1 MEKIKKVVLREDLLA
16 ITGDFRKA
24 IILKQ
29 FIYWSE
35 RVSDADKFI
44 EKENE
49 IARKNGEEEKEL
61 FYGWIYK
68 TAEELS
74 NEIMLGLSVS
84 QVRRYINELVNMGF
98 ISKRNNPKYKWDR
111 TLQYRVSLVNIA
123 KALKEK
129 GYPLSDYKINLPD
142 DFSNAHECAMNEAPM
157 NDQCDSNRQAIPEI
171 TNRDYISDIND
182 KPDTTSSTEL
192 KEEEKNAYHSNE
204 WFNSQHI
211 KNMLTEE
218 SIQYTPIDRK
228 SFNWSAFK
236 NQVSVRIEELGY
248 TTSPYTTNRFLVVSK
263 YFFKRYEER
272 TRKPHIK
279 INQDALDNI
288 LDKFGFGPN
297 PDYFQNVEIETYM
310 KVIDEYF
317 GTSFSEYTDHHY
329 SHFMSGYIR
338 KNLLMKVEDRE
349 DTL

>member
-1 MEKIKKVVLREDLLA
+1 MNKEFNYPRDFKGVWIPKRVFLDERLNAIEKIILIEIDSLDAEDSEGCYASNEYLANFCKCSMTKVSTSISKLIKLGYLYVSKND
-16 ITGDFRKA
+16 GRKRY
-24 IILKQ
+24 LK
-29 FIYWSE
+29 S
-35 RVSDADKFI
+35 R
-44 EKENE
+44 
-49 IARKNGEEEKEL
+49 
-61 FYGWIYK
+61 
-68 TAEELS
+68 LS
-74 NEIMLGLSVS
+74 NSESQDFKKSEPDLPKMKESNNSEEYSRDEINS
-84 QVRRYINELVNMGF
+84 
-98 ISKRNNPKYKWDR
+98 
-111 TLQYRVSLVNIA
+111 NI
-123 KALKEK
+123 
-129 GYPLSDYKINLPD
+129 
-142 DFSNAHECAMNEAPM
+142 
-157 NDQCDSNRQAIPEI
+157 DSP
-171 TNRDYISDIND
+171 
-182 KPDTTSSTEL
+182 TEL
-192 KEEEKNAYHSNE
+192 KKEEKNAYHSNE

-218 SIQYTPIDRK
+218 NIQYTPIDRK

-236 NQVSVRIEELGY
+236 NQVSVRLEELGY

>member
-1 MEKIKKVVLREDLLA
+1 MNKEFNYPRDFKGVWIPKRVFLDERLNAIEKIILIEIDSLDAEDSEGCYASNEYLANFCKCSMTKVSTSISKLIKLGYLYVSKND
-16 ITGDFRKA
+16 GRKRY
-24 IILKQ
+24 LK
-29 FIYWSE
+29 S
-35 RVSDADKFI
+35 R
-44 EKENE
+44 
-49 IARKNGEEEKEL
+49 
-61 FYGWIYK
+61 
-68 TAEELS
+68 LS
-74 NEIMLGLSVS
+74 NSESQDFKKSESDLPEMKESNNSEEYSRDEINS
-84 QVRRYINELVNMGF
+84 
-98 ISKRNNPKYKWDR
+98 
-111 TLQYRVSLVNIA
+111 NI
-123 KALKEK
+123 
-129 GYPLSDYKINLPD
+129 
-142 DFSNAHECAMNEAPM
+142 
-157 NDQCDSNRQAIPEI
+157 DSP
-171 TNRDYISDIND
+171 
-182 KPDTTSSTEL
+182 TEL
-192 KEEEKNAYHSNE
+192 KEEKKNAYHSNE

-218 SIQYTPIDRK
+218 NIQYTPIDRK

-236 NQVSVRIEELGY
+236 NQVSVRLEELGY

-317 GTSFSEYTDHHY
+317 GISFSEYTDHHY

-349 DTL
+349 GTL

>member
-1 MEKIKKVVLREDLLA
+1 MNKEFNYPREFKGVWIPKRVFLDERLNAIEKIILIEIDSLDAEDSEGCYASNEYLANFCKCSMTKVSTSISKLINLGYLYVSKND
-16 ITGDFRKA
+16 GRKRY
-24 IILKQ
+24 LK
-29 FIYWSE
+29 S
-35 RVSDADKFI
+35 R
-44 EKENE
+44 
-49 IARKNGEEEKEL
+49 
-61 FYGWIYK
+61 
-68 TAEELS
+68 LS
-74 NEIMLGLSVS
+74 NSESQDFKKSEPDLPKMKESNNSEEYSRDEINS
-84 QVRRYINELVNMGF
+84 
-98 ISKRNNPKYKWDR
+98 
-111 TLQYRVSLVNIA
+111 NI
-123 KALKEK
+123 
-129 GYPLSDYKINLPD
+129 
-142 DFSNAHECAMNEAPM
+142 
-157 NDQCDSNRQAIPEI
+157 DSP
-171 TNRDYISDIND
+171 
-182 KPDTTSSTEL
+182 TEL

-218 SIQYTPIDRK
+218 NIQYTPIDRK

-263 YFFKRYEER
+263 YFFKMYEER

-349 DTL
+349 GNAEIWT

>member
-1 MEKIKKVVLREDLLA
+1 MNKEFNYPRDFKGVWIPKRVFLDERLNAIEKIILIEIDSLDAEDSEGCYASNEYLANFCKCSMTKVSTSISKLIKLGYLYVSKND
-16 ITGDFRKA
+16 GRKRY
-24 IILKQ
+24 LK
-29 FIYWSE
+29 S
-35 RVSDADKFI
+35 R
-44 EKENE
+44 
-49 IARKNGEEEKEL
+49 
-61 FYGWIYK
+61 
-68 TAEELS
+68 LS
-74 NEIMLGLSVS
+74 NSESQDFKKSEPDLPEMKESNNSEEYSRDEINS
-84 QVRRYINELVNMGF
+84 
-98 ISKRNNPKYKWDR
+98 
-111 TLQYRVSLVNIA
+111 NI
-123 KALKEK
+123 
-129 GYPLSDYKINLPD
+129 
-142 DFSNAHECAMNEAPM
+142 
-157 NDQCDSNRQAIPEI
+157 DSP
-171 TNRDYISDIND
+171 
-182 KPDTTSSTEL
+182 TEL

-218 SIQYTPIDRK
+218 NIQYTPIDRK

-263 YFFKRYEER
+263 YFFKMYEKR

>member
-1 MEKIKKVVLREDLLA
+1 MNKEFNYPRDFKGVWIPKRVFLDERLNAIEKIILIEIDSLDAEDSEGCYASNEYLANFCKCSMTKVSTSISKLIKLGYLYVSKND
-16 ITGDFRKA
+16 GRKRY
-24 IILKQ
+24 LK
-29 FIYWSE
+29 S
-35 RVSDADKFI
+35 R
-44 EKENE
+44 
-49 IARKNGEEEKEL
+49 
-61 FYGWIYK
+61 
-68 TAEELS
+68 LS
-74 NEIMLGLSVS
+74 NSES
-84 QVRRYINELVNMGF
+84 QDFKKSETDLPEMKE
-98 ISKRNNPKYKWDR
+98 SNNSEEYSRD
-111 TLQYRVSLVNIA
+111 
-123 KALKEK
+123 
-129 GYPLSDYKINLPD
+129 KIN
-142 DFSNAHECAMNEAPM
+142 SNI
-157 NDQCDSNRQAIPEI
+157 DSP
-171 TNRDYISDIND
+171 
-182 KPDTTSSTEL
+182 TEL
-192 KEEEKNAYHSNE
+192 KEKEKNAYHSNE

-218 SIQYTPIDRK
+218 GIQYTPIDRK

-236 NQVSVRIEELGY
+236 NQVSVRLEELGY

>member
-1 MEKIKKVVLREDLLA
+1 MNKEFNYPRDFKGVWIPKRVFLDERLNAIEKIILIEIDSLDAEDSEGCYASNEYLANFCKCSMTKVSTSISKLIKLGYLYVSKND
-16 ITGDFRKA
+16 GRKRY
-24 IILKQ
+24 LK
-29 FIYWSE
+29 S
-35 RVSDADKFI
+35 R
-44 EKENE
+44 
-49 IARKNGEEEKEL
+49 
-61 FYGWIYK
+61 
-68 TAEELS
+68 LS
-74 NEIMLGLSVS
+74 NSESQDFKKSEPDLPEMKESNNSEEYSRDEINS
-84 QVRRYINELVNMGF
+84 
-98 ISKRNNPKYKWDR
+98 
-111 TLQYRVSLVNIA
+111 NI
-123 KALKEK
+123 
-129 GYPLSDYKINLPD
+129 
-142 DFSNAHECAMNEAPM
+142 
-157 NDQCDSNRQAIPEI
+157 DSP
-171 TNRDYISDIND
+171 
-182 KPDTTSSTEL
+182 TEL
-192 KEEEKNAYHSNE
+192 KEEKKNAYHSNE

-218 SIQYTPIDRK
+218 NIQYTPIDRK

-236 NQVSVRIEELGY
+236 NQVSVRLEELGY

-263 YFFKRYEER
+263 YFFKMYEKR

-317 GTSFSEYTDHHY
+317 GTSFSECTDHHY

>member
-1 MEKIKKVVLREDLLA
+1 MNKEFNYPRDFKGVWIPKRVFLDERLNAIEKIILIEIDSLDAEDSEGCYASNEYLANFCKCSMTKVSTSISKLIKLGYLYVSKND
-16 ITGDFRKA
+16 GRKRY
-24 IILKQ
+24 LK
-29 FIYWSE
+29 S
-35 RVSDADKFI
+35 R
-44 EKENE
+44 
-49 IARKNGEEEKEL
+49 
-61 FYGWIYK
+61 
-68 TAEELS
+68 LS
-74 NEIMLGLSVS
+74 NSESQDFKKSEPDLPEMKESNNSEEYSRDEINS
-84 QVRRYINELVNMGF
+84 
-98 ISKRNNPKYKWDR
+98 
-111 TLQYRVSLVNIA
+111 NI
-123 KALKEK
+123 
-129 GYPLSDYKINLPD
+129 
-142 DFSNAHECAMNEAPM
+142 
-157 NDQCDSNRQAIPEI
+157 DSP
-171 TNRDYISDIND
+171 
-182 KPDTTSSTEL
+182 TEL
-192 KEEEKNAYHSNE
+192 KEEKKNAYHSNE

-218 SIQYTPIDRK
+218 NIQYTPIDRK

-263 YFFKRYEER
+263 YFFKMYEKR

>member
-1 MEKIKKVVLREDLLA
+1 MNKEFNYPRDFKGVWIPKRVFLDERLNAIEKIILIEIDSLDAEDSEGCYASNEYLANFCKCSMTKVSTSISKLIKLGYLYVSKND
-16 ITGDFRKA
+16 GRKRY
-24 IILKQ
+24 LK
-29 FIYWSE
+29 S
-35 RVSDADKFI
+35 R
-44 EKENE
+44 
-49 IARKNGEEEKEL
+49 
-61 FYGWIYK
+61 
-68 TAEELS
+68 LS
-74 NEIMLGLSVS
+74 NSESQDFKKSEPDLPEMKESNNSEEYSRDEI
-84 QVRRYINELVNMGF
+84 
-98 ISKRNNPKYKWDR
+98 NN
-111 TLQYRVSLVNIA
+111 NI
-123 KALKEK
+123 
-129 GYPLSDYKINLPD
+129 
-142 DFSNAHECAMNEAPM
+142 
-157 NDQCDSNRQAIPEI
+157 DSP
-171 TNRDYISDIND
+171 
-182 KPDTTSSTEL
+182 TEL
-192 KEEEKNAYHSNE
+192 KEEKKNAYHSNE

-218 SIQYTPIDRK
+218 NIQYTPIDRK

-236 NQVSVRIEELGY
+236 NQVSVRLEELGY

-272 TRKPHIK
+272 TRKPHTK

-338 KNLLMKVEDRE
+338 KNLLMKIEDRE

>member
-1 MEKIKKVVLREDLLA
+1 MNKEFNYPRDFKGVWIPKRVFLDERLNAIEKIILIEIDSLDAEDSEGCYASNEYLANFCKCSMTKVSTSISKLIKLGYLYVSKND
-16 ITGDFRKA
+16 GRKRY
-24 IILKQ
+24 LK
-29 FIYWSE
+29 S
-35 RVSDADKFI
+35 R
-44 EKENE
+44 
-49 IARKNGEEEKEL
+49 
-61 FYGWIYK
+61 
-68 TAEELS
+68 LS
-74 NEIMLGLSVS
+74 NSESQDFKKSEPDLPEMKESNNSEEYSRDEINS
-84 QVRRYINELVNMGF
+84 
-98 ISKRNNPKYKWDR
+98 
-111 TLQYRVSLVNIA
+111 NI
-123 KALKEK
+123 
-129 GYPLSDYKINLPD
+129 
-142 DFSNAHECAMNEAPM
+142 
-157 NDQCDSNRQAIPEI
+157 DSP
-171 TNRDYISDIND
+171 
-182 KPDTTSSTEL
+182 TEL
-192 KEEEKNAYHSNE
+192 KEEKKNAYHSNE

-218 SIQYTPIDRK
+218 NIQYTPIDRK

-263 YFFKRYEER
+263 YFFKMYEKR

-349 DTL
+349 GTL

>member
-1 MEKIKKVVLREDLLA
+1 MNKEFNYPRDFKGVWIPKRVFLDERLNAIEKIILIEIDSLDAEDSEGCYASNEYLANFCKCSMTKVSTSISKLIKLGYLYVSKND
-16 ITGDFRKA
+16 GRKRY
-24 IILKQ
+24 LK
-29 FIYWSE
+29 S
-35 RVSDADKFI
+35 R
-44 EKENE
+44 
-49 IARKNGEEEKEL
+49 
-61 FYGWIYK
+61 
-68 TAEELS
+68 LS
-74 NEIMLGLSVS
+74 NSESQYFKKSEPDLPEMKESNNSEEYSRDEINS
-84 QVRRYINELVNMGF
+84 
-98 ISKRNNPKYKWDR
+98 
-111 TLQYRVSLVNIA
+111 NI
-123 KALKEK
+123 
-129 GYPLSDYKINLPD
+129 
-142 DFSNAHECAMNEAPM
+142 
-157 NDQCDSNRQAIPEI
+157 DSP
-171 TNRDYISDIND
+171 
-182 KPDTTSSTEL
+182 TEL
-192 KEEEKNAYHSNE
+192 KKEEKNAYHSNE

-218 SIQYTPIDRK
+218 NIQYTPIDRK

-272 TRKPHIK
+272 IRKPHTK

-329 SHFMSGYIR
+329 SHFMSGYVR
-338 KNLLMKVEDRE
+338 KILLMKIENRE
-349 DTL
+349 DML

>member
-1 MEKIKKVVLREDLLA
+1 MNKEFNYPREFKGVWIPKRVFLDERLNAIEKIILIEIDSLDAEDSEGCYASNEYLANFCKCSMTKVSTSISKLINLGYLYVSKND
-16 ITGDFRKA
+16 GRKRY
-24 IILKQ
+24 LK
-29 FIYWSE
+29 S
-35 RVSDADKFI
+35 R
-44 EKENE
+44 
-49 IARKNGEEEKEL
+49 
-61 FYGWIYK
+61 
-68 TAEELS
+68 LS
-74 NEIMLGLSVS
+74 NSESQDFKKSEPDLPKMKESNNSEEYSRDEINS
-84 QVRRYINELVNMGF
+84 
-98 ISKRNNPKYKWDR
+98 
-111 TLQYRVSLVNIA
+111 NI
-123 KALKEK
+123 
-129 GYPLSDYKINLPD
+129 
-142 DFSNAHECAMNEAPM
+142 
-157 NDQCDSNRQAIPEI
+157 DSP
-171 TNRDYISDIND
+171 
-182 KPDTTSSTEL
+182 TEL
-192 KEEEKNAYHSNE
+192 KKEEKNAYHSNE

-218 SIQYTPIDRK
+218 NIQYTPIDRK

-236 NQVSVRIEELGY
+236 NQVTIRLEELGY

>member
-1 MEKIKKVVLREDLLA
+1 MNKEFNYPRDFKGVWIPKQVFLDERLNAIEKIILIEIDSLDAEDSEGCYASNEYLANFCKCSTTKVSTSISKLIKLGYLYVSKND
-16 ITGDFRKA
+16 GRKRY
-24 IILKQ
+24 LK
-29 FIYWSE
+29 S
-35 RVSDADKFI
+35 R
-44 EKENE
+44 
-49 IARKNGEEEKEL
+49 
-61 FYGWIYK
+61 
-68 TAEELS
+68 LS
-74 NEIMLGLSVS
+74 NSES
-84 QVRRYINELVNMGF
+84 QNLKKSEPALPEMKE
-98 ISKRNNPKYKWDR
+98 SNNSEEYNRD
-111 TLQYRVSLVNIA
+111 
-123 KALKEK
+123 
-129 GYPLSDYKINLPD
+129 KIN
-142 DFSNAHECAMNEAPM
+142 SNI
-157 NDQCDSNRQAIPEI
+157 DSP
-171 TNRDYISDIND
+171 
-182 KPDTTSSTEL
+182 TEL
-192 KEEEKNAYHSNE
+192 KEKEKNTFHSNE

-218 SIQYTPIDRK
+218 SIQYTPIDSK

-272 TRKPHIK
+272 TRKPHTK

>member
-1 MEKIKKVVLREDLLA
+1 MNKEFNYPRDFKGVWIPKRVFLDERLNAIEKIILIEIDSLDAEDSEGCYASNEYLANFCKCSMTKVSTSISKLIKLGYLYVSKND
-16 ITGDFRKA
+16 GRKRY
-24 IILKQ
+24 LK
-29 FIYWSE
+29 S
-35 RVSDADKFI
+35 R
-44 EKENE
+44 
-49 IARKNGEEEKEL
+49 
-61 FYGWIYK
+61 
-68 TAEELS
+68 LS
-74 NEIMLGLSVS
+74 NSENQDFKKSEPDLPKMKESNNSEEYSRDEINS
-84 QVRRYINELVNMGF
+84 
-98 ISKRNNPKYKWDR
+98 
-111 TLQYRVSLVNIA
+111 NI
-123 KALKEK
+123 
-129 GYPLSDYKINLPD
+129 
-142 DFSNAHECAMNEAPM
+142 
-157 NDQCDSNRQAIPEI
+157 DSH
-171 TNRDYISDIND
+171 
-182 KPDTTSSTEL
+182 TEL
-192 KEEEKNAYHSNE
+192 KKEEKNAYHSNE

-236 NQVSVRIEELGY
+236 NQVAVRIEELGY

-272 TRKPHIK
+272 TGKPHTK

>member
-1 MEKIKKVVLREDLLA
+1 MNKEFNYPRDFKGVWIPKQVFLDERLNAIEKIILIEIDSLDAEDSEGCYASNEYLANFCKCSMTKVSTSISKLIKLGYLYVSKND
-16 ITGDFRKA
+16 GRKRY
-24 IILKQ
+24 LK
-29 FIYWSE
+29 S
-35 RVSDADKFI
+35 R
-44 EKENE
+44 
-49 IARKNGEEEKEL
+49 
-61 FYGWIYK
+61 
-68 TAEELS
+68 LS
-74 NEIMLGLSVS
+74 NSESQDFKKSEPDLPEMKESNNSEEYSRDEINS
-84 QVRRYINELVNMGF
+84 
-98 ISKRNNPKYKWDR
+98 
-111 TLQYRVSLVNIA
+111 NI
-123 KALKEK
+123 
-129 GYPLSDYKINLPD
+129 
-142 DFSNAHECAMNEAPM
+142 
-157 NDQCDSNRQAIPEI
+157 DSP
-171 TNRDYISDIND
+171 
-182 KPDTTSSTEL
+182 TEL
-192 KEEEKNAYHSNE
+192 KEEKKNAYHSNE

-218 SIQYTPIDRK
+218 NIQYTPIDRK

-236 NQVSVRIEELGY
+236 NQVSVRLEELGY

>member
-1 MEKIKKVVLREDLLA
+1 MNKEFNYPRDFKGVWIPKRVFLDERLNAIEKIILIEIDSLDAEDSEGCYASNEYLANFCKCSMTKVSTSISKLIKLGYLYVSKND
-16 ITGDFRKA
+16 GRKRY
-24 IILKQ
+24 LK
-29 FIYWSE
+29 S
-35 RVSDADKFI
+35 R
-44 EKENE
+44 
-49 IARKNGEEEKEL
+49 
-61 FYGWIYK
+61 
-68 TAEELS
+68 LS
-74 NEIMLGLSVS
+74 NSESQDFKKSEPDLPKMKESNNSEEYSRDEINS
-84 QVRRYINELVNMGF
+84 
-98 ISKRNNPKYKWDR
+98 
-111 TLQYRVSLVNIA
+111 NI
-123 KALKEK
+123 
-129 GYPLSDYKINLPD
+129 
-142 DFSNAHECAMNEAPM
+142 
-157 NDQCDSNRQAIPEI
+157 DSP
-171 TNRDYISDIND
+171 
-182 KPDTTSSTEL
+182 TEL

-218 SIQYTPIDRK
+218 NIKYTPIDRK

-263 YFFKRYEER
+263 YFFKMYEKR

-338 KNLLMKVEDRE
+338 KNLLMKVEGRE
-349 DTL
+349 DINS

>member
-1 MEKIKKVVLREDLLA
+1 MNKEFNYPRDFKGVWIPKRVFLDERLNAIEKIILIEIDSLDAEDSEGCYASNEYLANFCKCSMTKVSTSISKLIKLGYLYVSKND
-16 ITGDFRKA
+16 GRKRY
-24 IILKQ
+24 LK
-29 FIYWSE
+29 S
-35 RVSDADKFI
+35 R
-44 EKENE
+44 
-49 IARKNGEEEKEL
+49 
-61 FYGWIYK
+61 
-68 TAEELS
+68 LS
-74 NEIMLGLSVS
+74 NSESQDFKKSEPDLPEMKESNNSEEYSRDEINS
-84 QVRRYINELVNMGF
+84 
-98 ISKRNNPKYKWDR
+98 
-111 TLQYRVSLVNIA
+111 NI
-123 KALKEK
+123 
-129 GYPLSDYKINLPD
+129 
-142 DFSNAHECAMNEAPM
+142 
-157 NDQCDSNRQAIPEI
+157 DSP
-171 TNRDYISDIND
+171 
-182 KPDTTSSTEL
+182 TEL
-192 KEEEKNAYHSNE
+192 KEEKKNAYHSNE

-218 SIQYTPIDRK
+218 NIQYTPIDRK

-236 NQVSVRIEELGY
+236 NQVSVRLEELGY

-272 TRKPHIK
+272 TGKPHIK

-338 KNLLMKVEDRE
+338 KNLLMKVEDKE

>member
-1 MEKIKKVVLREDLLA
+1 MNKEFNYPRDFKGVWIPKRVFLDERLNAIEKIILIEIDSLDAEDSEGCYASNEYLANFCKCSMTKVSTSISKLIKLGYLYVSKND
-16 ITGDFRKA
+16 GRKRY
-24 IILKQ
+24 LK
-29 FIYWSE
+29 S
-35 RVSDADKFI
+35 R
-44 EKENE
+44 
-49 IARKNGEEEKEL
+49 
-61 FYGWIYK
+61 
-68 TAEELS
+68 LS
-74 NEIMLGLSVS
+74 NSESQDFKKSEPDLPEMKESNNSEEYSRDEINS
-84 QVRRYINELVNMGF
+84 
-98 ISKRNNPKYKWDR
+98 
-111 TLQYRVSLVNIA
+111 NI
-123 KALKEK
+123 
-129 GYPLSDYKINLPD
+129 
-142 DFSNAHECAMNEAPM
+142 
-157 NDQCDSNRQAIPEI
+157 DSP
-171 TNRDYISDIND
+171 
-182 KPDTTSSTEL
+182 TEL
-192 KEEEKNAYHSNE
+192 KEEKKNAYHSNE

-236 NQVSVRIEELGY
+236 NQVSVRLEELGY

-338 KNLLMKVEDRE
+338 KNLLMKIEDRE
-349 DTL
+349 DINS

>member
-1 MEKIKKVVLREDLLA
+1 MNKEFNYPRDFKGVWIPKRVFLDERLNAIEKIILIEIDSLDAEDSEGCYASNEYLANFCKCSMTKVSTSISKLIKLGYLYVSKND
-16 ITGDFRKA
+16 GRKRY
-24 IILKQ
+24 LK
-29 FIYWSE
+29 S
-35 RVSDADKFI
+35 R
-44 EKENE
+44 
-49 IARKNGEEEKEL
+49 
-61 FYGWIYK
+61 
-68 TAEELS
+68 LS
-74 NEIMLGLSVS
+74 NSESQDFKKSEPDLPEMKESNNSEEYSRDEINS
-84 QVRRYINELVNMGF
+84 
-98 ISKRNNPKYKWDR
+98 
-111 TLQYRVSLVNIA
+111 NI
-123 KALKEK
+123 
-129 GYPLSDYKINLPD
+129 
-142 DFSNAHECAMNEAPM
+142 
-157 NDQCDSNRQAIPEI
+157 DSP
-171 TNRDYISDIND
+171 
-182 KPDTTSSTEL
+182 TEL
-192 KEEEKNAYHSNE
+192 KEEKKNAYHSNE

-218 SIQYTPIDRK
+218 SIHYTPIDRK

-236 NQVSVRIEELGY
+236 NQVTIRLEELGY

-329 SHFMSGYIR
+329 SHFMSGYVR
-338 KNLLMKVEDRE
+338 KILLMKIENRE

>member
-1 MEKIKKVVLREDLLA
+1 MNKEFNYPRDFKGVWIPKRVFLDERLNAIEKIILIEIDSLDAEDSEGCYASNEYLANFCKCSMTKVSTSISKLIKLGYLYVSKND
-16 ITGDFRKA
+16 GRKRY
-24 IILKQ
+24 LK
-29 FIYWSE
+29 S
-35 RVSDADKFI
+35 R
-44 EKENE
+44 
-49 IARKNGEEEKEL
+49 
-61 FYGWIYK
+61 
-68 TAEELS
+68 LS
-74 NEIMLGLSVS
+74 NSESQDFKKSDPDLPEMKESNNSEEYSRDEINS
-84 QVRRYINELVNMGF
+84 
-98 ISKRNNPKYKWDR
+98 
-111 TLQYRVSLVNIA
+111 NI
-123 KALKEK
+123 
-129 GYPLSDYKINLPD
+129 
-142 DFSNAHECAMNEAPM
+142 
-157 NDQCDSNRQAIPEI
+157 DSP
-171 TNRDYISDIND
+171 
-182 KPDTTSSTEL
+182 TEL
-192 KEEEKNAYHSNE
+192 KEEKKNAYHSNE

-218 SIQYTPIDRK
+218 NIQYTPIDRK

-236 NQVSVRIEELGY
+236 NQVTVRLEELGY

-272 TRKPHIK
+272 TRKPHTK

>member
-1 MEKIKKVVLREDLLA
+1 MNKEFNYPRDFKGVWIPKRVFLDERLNAIEKIILIEIDSLDAEDSEGCYASNEYLANFCKCSMTKVSTSISKLIKLGYLYVSKND
-16 ITGDFRKA
+16 GRKRY
-24 IILKQ
+24 LK
-29 FIYWSE
+29 S
-35 RVSDADKFI
+35 R
-44 EKENE
+44 
-49 IARKNGEEEKEL
+49 
-61 FYGWIYK
+61 
-68 TAEELS
+68 LS
-74 NEIMLGLSVS
+74 NSESQDFKKSEPDLPEMKESNNSEEYSRDEINS
-84 QVRRYINELVNMGF
+84 
-98 ISKRNNPKYKWDR
+98 
-111 TLQYRVSLVNIA
+111 NI
-123 KALKEK
+123 
-129 GYPLSDYKINLPD
+129 
-142 DFSNAHECAMNEAPM
+142 
-157 NDQCDSNRQAIPEI
+157 DSP
-171 TNRDYISDIND
+171 
-182 KPDTTSSTEL
+182 TEL
-192 KEEEKNAYHSNE
+192 KEEKKNSYHSNE

-236 NQVSVRIEELGY
+236 NQVAVRLEELGY

-272 TRKPHIK
+272 IRKPHIK

>member
-1 MEKIKKVVLREDLLA
+1 MNKEFNYPRDFKGVWIPKRVFLDERLNAIEKIILIEIDSLDAEDSEGCYASNEYLANFCKCSMTKVSTSISKLIKLGYLYVSKND
-16 ITGDFRKA
+16 GRKRY
-24 IILKQ
+24 LK
-29 FIYWSE
+29 S
-35 RVSDADKFI
+35 R
-44 EKENE
+44 
-49 IARKNGEEEKEL
+49 
-61 FYGWIYK
+61 
-68 TAEELS
+68 LS
-74 NEIMLGLSVS
+74 NSESQDFKKSEPDLPEMKESNNSEEYSRDEINS
-84 QVRRYINELVNMGF
+84 
-98 ISKRNNPKYKWDR
+98 
-111 TLQYRVSLVNIA
+111 NI
-123 KALKEK
+123 
-129 GYPLSDYKINLPD
+129 
-142 DFSNAHECAMNEAPM
+142 
-157 NDQCDSNRQAIPEI
+157 DSP
-171 TNRDYISDIND
+171 
-182 KPDTTSSTEL
+182 TEL
-192 KEEEKNAYHSNE
+192 KEEKKNAYHSNE

-218 SIQYTPIDRK
+218 NIQYTPIDRK

-263 YFFKRYEER
+263 YFFKMYEER

-349 DTL
+349 GNAEIWT

>member
-1 MEKIKKVVLREDLLA
+1 MNKEFNYPRDFKGVWIPKRVFLDERLNAIEKIILIEIDSLDAEDSEGCYASNEYLANFCKCSMTKVSTSISKLIKLGYLYVSKND
-16 ITGDFRKA
+16 GRKRY
-24 IILKQ
+24 LK
-29 FIYWSE
+29 S
-35 RVSDADKFI
+35 R
-44 EKENE
+44 
-49 IARKNGEEEKEL
+49 
-61 FYGWIYK
+61 
-68 TAEELS
+68 LS
-74 NEIMLGLSVS
+74 NSESQDFKKSESDLPEMKESNNSEEYSRDEINS
-84 QVRRYINELVNMGF
+84 
-98 ISKRNNPKYKWDR
+98 
-111 TLQYRVSLVNIA
+111 NI
-123 KALKEK
+123 
-129 GYPLSDYKINLPD
+129 
-142 DFSNAHECAMNEAPM
+142 
-157 NDQCDSNRQAIPEI
+157 DSP
-171 TNRDYISDIND
+171 
-182 KPDTTSSTEL
+182 TEL
-192 KEEEKNAYHSNE
+192 KEEKKNAYHSNE

-218 SIQYTPIDRK
+218 NIQYTPIDRK

-236 NQVSVRIEELGY
+236 NQVAVRLEELGY

-272 TRKPHIK
+272 TRKPHTK

-338 KNLLMKVEDRE
+338 KNLLMKIEDRE

>member
-1 MEKIKKVVLREDLLA
+1 MNKEFNYPREFKGVWIPKRVFLDERLNAIEKIILIEIDSLDAEDSEGCYASNEYLANFCKCSMTKVSTSISKLIKLGYLYVSKND
-16 ITGDFRKA
+16 GRKRY
-24 IILKQ
+24 LK
-29 FIYWSE
+29 S
-35 RVSDADKFI
+35 R
-44 EKENE
+44 
-49 IARKNGEEEKEL
+49 
-61 FYGWIYK
+61 
-68 TAEELS
+68 LS
-74 NEIMLGLSVS
+74 NSESQDFKKSEPDLPEMKESNNSEKYSRDEINS
-84 QVRRYINELVNMGF
+84 
-98 ISKRNNPKYKWDR
+98 
-111 TLQYRVSLVNIA
+111 NIDSPTEF
-123 KALKEK
+123 KE
-129 GYPLSDYKINLPD
+129 
-142 DFSNAHECAMNEAPM
+142 
-157 NDQCDSNRQAIPEI
+157 
-171 TNRDYISDIND
+171 
-182 KPDTTSSTEL
+182 
-192 KEEEKNAYHSNE
+192 EEEKNAYHSNE

-218 SIQYTPIDRK
+218 NIQYTPIDRK

-236 NQVSVRIEELGY
+236 NQVSVRLEELGY

-272 TRKPHIK
+272 IRKPHIK

-297 PDYFQNVEIETYM
+297 PDYFQNVEIESYM

-349 DTL
+349 DINS

>member
-1 MEKIKKVVLREDLLA
+1 MNKEFNYPRDFKGVWIPKRVFLDERLNAIEKIILIEIDSLDAEDSEGCYASNEYLANFCKCSMTKVSTSISKLIKLGYLYVSKND
-16 ITGDFRKA
+16 GRKRY
-24 IILKQ
+24 LK
-29 FIYWSE
+29 S
-35 RVSDADKFI
+35 R
-44 EKENE
+44 
-49 IARKNGEEEKEL
+49 
-61 FYGWIYK
+61 
-68 TAEELS
+68 LS
-74 NEIMLGLSVS
+74 NSESQDFKKSESDLPEMKESNNSEEYSRDEINS
-84 QVRRYINELVNMGF
+84 
-98 ISKRNNPKYKWDR
+98 
-111 TLQYRVSLVNIA
+111 NI
-123 KALKEK
+123 
-129 GYPLSDYKINLPD
+129 
-142 DFSNAHECAMNEAPM
+142 
-157 NDQCDSNRQAIPEI
+157 DSP
-171 TNRDYISDIND
+171 
-182 KPDTTSSTEL
+182 TEL
-192 KEEEKNAYHSNE
+192 KKEKKNAYHSNE

-218 SIQYTPIDRK
+218 SIQYTPIDHK

-272 TRKPHIK
+272 IRKPHTK

>member
-1 MEKIKKVVLREDLLA
+1 VPTTNKEVIIMNKEFNYPRDFKGVWIPKRVFLDERLNAIEKIILIEIDSLDAEDSEGCYASNEYLANFCKCSMTKVSTSISKLIKLGYLYVSKND
-16 ITGDFRKA
+16 GRKRY
-24 IILKQ
+24 LK
-29 FIYWSE
+29 S
-35 RVSDADKFI
+35 R
-44 EKENE
+44 
-49 IARKNGEEEKEL
+49 
-61 FYGWIYK
+61 
-68 TAEELS
+68 LS
-74 NEIMLGLSVS
+74 NSESQDFKKSEPDLPEMKESNNSEEYSRDEINS
-84 QVRRYINELVNMGF
+84 
-98 ISKRNNPKYKWDR
+98 
-111 TLQYRVSLVNIA
+111 NI
-123 KALKEK
+123 
-129 GYPLSDYKINLPD
+129 
-142 DFSNAHECAMNEAPM
+142 
-157 NDQCDSNRQAIPEI
+157 DSP
-171 TNRDYISDIND
+171 
-182 KPDTTSSTEL
+182 TEL
-192 KEEEKNAYHSNE
+192 KEEKKNAYHSNE

-218 SIQYTPIDRK
+218 NIQYTPIDRK

-236 NQVSVRIEELGY
+236 NQVSVRLEELGY

-338 KNLLMKVEDRE
+338 KNLLMKVEDKE

>member
-1 MEKIKKVVLREDLLA
+1 MNKEFNYPRDFKGVWIPKQVFLDERLNAIEKIILIEIDSLDAEDSEGCYASNEYLANFCKCSMTKVSTSISKLIKLGYLYVSKND
-16 ITGDFRKA
+16 GRKRY
-24 IILKQ
+24 LK
-29 FIYWSE
+29 S
-35 RVSDADKFI
+35 R
-44 EKENE
+44 
-49 IARKNGEEEKEL
+49 
-61 FYGWIYK
+61 
-68 TAEELS
+68 LS
-74 NEIMLGLSVS
+74 NSESQNFKKSEPALPEMKESNNSEEYSKDEINS
-84 QVRRYINELVNMGF
+84 
-98 ISKRNNPKYKWDR
+98 
-111 TLQYRVSLVNIA
+111 NI
-123 KALKEK
+123 
-129 GYPLSDYKINLPD
+129 
-142 DFSNAHECAMNEAPM
+142 
-157 NDQCDSNRQAIPEI
+157 DSP
-171 TNRDYISDIND
+171 
-182 KPDTTSSTEL
+182 TEL
-192 KEEEKNAYHSNE
+192 KEEEKNTYHSNE

-218 SIQYTPIDRK
+218 NIQYTPIDRK

-236 NQVSVRIEELGY
+236 NQVSIRIEELGY

-272 TRKPHIK
+272 TRKPHTK

-338 KNLLMKVEDRE
+338 KILLIKVEGRE
-349 DTL
+349 ENAEIWT

>member
-1 MEKIKKVVLREDLLA
+1 MNKEFNYPRDFKGVWIPKRVFLDERLNAIEKIILIEIDSLDAEDSEGCYASNEYLANFCKCSMTKVSTSISKLIKLGYLYVSKND
-16 ITGDFRKA
+16 GRKRY
-24 IILKQ
+24 LK
-29 FIYWSE
+29 S
-35 RVSDADKFI
+35 R
-44 EKENE
+44 
-49 IARKNGEEEKEL
+49 
-61 FYGWIYK
+61 
-68 TAEELS
+68 LS
-74 NEIMLGLSVS
+74 NSESQDFKKSEPDLPEMKESNNSEEYSRDEINS
-84 QVRRYINELVNMGF
+84 
-98 ISKRNNPKYKWDR
+98 
-111 TLQYRVSLVNIA
+111 NI
-123 KALKEK
+123 
-129 GYPLSDYKINLPD
+129 
-142 DFSNAHECAMNEAPM
+142 
-157 NDQCDSNRQAIPEI
+157 DSP
-171 TNRDYISDIND
+171 
-182 KPDTTSSTEL
+182 TEL
-192 KEEEKNAYHSNE
+192 KKEEKNTYHSNE

-218 SIQYTPIDRK
+218 NIQYTPIDRK

-279 INQDALDNI
+279 INQDALDNV

-338 KNLLMKVEDRE
+338 KNLLMKVEDKE
-349 DTL
+349 DAL

>member
-1 MEKIKKVVLREDLLA
+1 MNKEFNYPRDFKGVWIPKRVFLDERLNAIEKIILIEIDSLDAEDSEGCYASNEYLANFCKCSMTKVSTSISKLIKLGYLYVSKND
-16 ITGDFRKA
+16 GRKRY
-24 IILKQ
+24 LK
-29 FIYWSE
+29 S
-35 RVSDADKFI
+35 R
-44 EKENE
+44 
-49 IARKNGEEEKEL
+49 
-61 FYGWIYK
+61 
-68 TAEELS
+68 LS
-74 NEIMLGLSVS
+74 NSESQDFKKSEPDLPEMKESNNSEEYSRDEINS
-84 QVRRYINELVNMGF
+84 
-98 ISKRNNPKYKWDR
+98 
-111 TLQYRVSLVNIA
+111 NI
-123 KALKEK
+123 
-129 GYPLSDYKINLPD
+129 
-142 DFSNAHECAMNEAPM
+142 
-157 NDQCDSNRQAIPEI
+157 DSP
-171 TNRDYISDIND
+171 
-182 KPDTTSSTEL
+182 TEL
-192 KEEEKNAYHSNE
+192 KEEKKNAYHSNE

-218 SIQYTPIDRK
+218 NIQYTPIDRK

-236 NQVSVRIEELGY
+236 NQVSVRLEELGY

-329 SHFMSGYIR
+329 SHFMSGYVR
-338 KNLLMKVEDRE
+338 KILLMKIENRE

>member
-1 MEKIKKVVLREDLLA
+1 MNKEFNYPRDFKGVWIPKRVFLDERLNAIEKIILIEIDSLDAEDSEGCYASNEYLANFCKCSMTKVSTSISKLIKLGYLYVSKND
-16 ITGDFRKA
+16 GRKRY
-24 IILKQ
+24 LK
-29 FIYWSE
+29 S
-35 RVSDADKFI
+35 R
-44 EKENE
+44 
-49 IARKNGEEEKEL
+49 
-61 FYGWIYK
+61 
-68 TAEELS
+68 LS
-74 NEIMLGLSVS
+74 NSESQDFKKSEPDLPEMKESNNSEEYSRDEINS
-84 QVRRYINELVNMGF
+84 
-98 ISKRNNPKYKWDR
+98 
-111 TLQYRVSLVNIA
+111 NI
-123 KALKEK
+123 
-129 GYPLSDYKINLPD
+129 
-142 DFSNAHECAMNEAPM
+142 
-157 NDQCDSNRQAIPEI
+157 DSP
-171 TNRDYISDIND
+171 
-182 KPDTTSSTEL
+182 TEL
-192 KEEEKNAYHSNE
+192 KEEKKNAYHSNE

-218 SIQYTPIDRK
+218 NIQYTPIDRK

-236 NQVSVRIEELGY
+236 NQVSVRLEELGY

-263 YFFKRYEER
+263 YFFKMYEKR

>member
-1 MEKIKKVVLREDLLA
+1 MNKEFNYPRDFKGVWIPKRVFLDERLNAIEKIILIEIDSLDAEDSEGCYASNEYLANFCKCSMTKVSTSISKLIKLGYLYVSKND
-16 ITGDFRKA
+16 GRKRY
-24 IILKQ
+24 LK
-29 FIYWSE
+29 S
-35 RVSDADKFI
+35 R
-44 EKENE
+44 
-49 IARKNGEEEKEL
+49 
-61 FYGWIYK
+61 
-68 TAEELS
+68 LS
-74 NEIMLGLSVS
+74 NSESQDFKKSEPDLPEMKESNNSEEYSRDEINS
-84 QVRRYINELVNMGF
+84 
-98 ISKRNNPKYKWDR
+98 
-111 TLQYRVSLVNIA
+111 NI
-123 KALKEK
+123 
-129 GYPLSDYKINLPD
+129 
-142 DFSNAHECAMNEAPM
+142 
-157 NDQCDSNRQAIPEI
+157 DSP
-171 TNRDYISDIND
+171 
-182 KPDTTSSTEL
+182 TEL
-192 KEEEKNAYHSNE
+192 KEEKKNAYHSNE

-218 SIQYTPIDRK
+218 NIQYTPIDRK

-236 NQVSVRIEELGY
+236 NQVSVRLEELGY

-338 KNLLMKVEDRE
+338 KNLLMKVEGRE

>member
-1 MEKIKKVVLREDLLA
+1 MNKEFNYPRDFKGVWIPKQVFLDERLNAIEKIILIEIDSLDAEDSEGCYASNEYLANFCKCSMTKVSTSISKLIKLGYLYVSKND
-16 ITGDFRKA
+16 GRKRY
-24 IILKQ
+24 LK
-29 FIYWSE
+29 S
-35 RVSDADKFI
+35 R
-44 EKENE
+44 
-49 IARKNGEEEKEL
+49 
-61 FYGWIYK
+61 
-68 TAEELS
+68 LS
-74 NEIMLGLSVS
+74 NYESQNFKKSEPVLPEMKESNNSEEYSKDEINS
-84 QVRRYINELVNMGF
+84 
-98 ISKRNNPKYKWDR
+98 
-111 TLQYRVSLVNIA
+111 NI
-123 KALKEK
+123 
-129 GYPLSDYKINLPD
+129 
-142 DFSNAHECAMNEAPM
+142 
-157 NDQCDSNRQAIPEI
+157 DSP
-171 TNRDYISDIND
+171 
-182 KPDTTSSTEL
+182 TEL
-192 KEEEKNAYHSNE
+192 KKEEKNAYHSNE

-218 SIQYTPIDRK
+218 NIQYTPIDRK

-272 TRKPHIK
+272 TGKPHTK

-338 KNLLMKVEDRE
+338 KNLLMKIEDRE

>member
-1 MEKIKKVVLREDLLA
+1 MNKEFNYPRDFKGVWIPKQVFLDERLNAIEKIILIEIDSLDAEDSEGCYASNEYLANFCKCSMTKVSTSISKLIKLGYLYVSKND
-16 ITGDFRKA
+16 GRKRY
-24 IILKQ
+24 LK
-29 FIYWSE
+29 S
-35 RVSDADKFI
+35 R
-44 EKENE
+44 
-49 IARKNGEEEKEL
+49 
-61 FYGWIYK
+61 
-68 TAEELS
+68 LS
-74 NEIMLGLSVS
+74 NSESQNFKKSEPALPEMKESNNSEEYSKDEINS
-84 QVRRYINELVNMGF
+84 
-98 ISKRNNPKYKWDR
+98 
-111 TLQYRVSLVNIA
+111 NI
-123 KALKEK
+123 
-129 GYPLSDYKINLPD
+129 
-142 DFSNAHECAMNEAPM
+142 
-157 NDQCDSNRQAIPEI
+157 DSP
-171 TNRDYISDIND
+171 
-182 KPDTTSSTEL
+182 TEL
-192 KEEEKNAYHSNE
+192 KEEEKNTYHSNE

-272 TRKPHIK
+272 TRKPHTK

-297 PDYFQNVEIETYM
+297 LDYFQNVEIETYM

-338 KNLLMKVEDRE
+338 KILLMKVEDRE

>member
-1 MEKIKKVVLREDLLA
+1 MNKEFNYPRDFKGVWIPKRVFLDERLNAIEKIILIEIDSLDAEDSEGCYASNEYLANFCKCSMTKVSTSISKLIKLGYLYVSKND
-16 ITGDFRKA
+16 GRKRY
-24 IILKQ
+24 LK
-29 FIYWSE
+29 S
-35 RVSDADKFI
+35 R
-44 EKENE
+44 
-49 IARKNGEEEKEL
+49 
-61 FYGWIYK
+61 
-68 TAEELS
+68 LS
-74 NEIMLGLSVS
+74 NSESQDFKKSEPDLPEMKESNNSEEYSRDEI
-84 QVRRYINELVNMGF
+84 
-98 ISKRNNPKYKWDR
+98 NN
-111 TLQYRVSLVNIA
+111 NI
-123 KALKEK
+123 
-129 GYPLSDYKINLPD
+129 
-142 DFSNAHECAMNEAPM
+142 
-157 NDQCDSNRQAIPEI
+157 DSP
-171 TNRDYISDIND
+171 
-182 KPDTTSSTEL
+182 TEL
-192 KEEEKNAYHSNE
+192 KEEKKNAYHSNE

-218 SIQYTPIDRK
+218 NIQYTPIDRK

-236 NQVSVRIEELGY
+236 NQVSVRLEELGY

-272 TRKPHIK
+272 TRKPHTK

-329 SHFMSGYIR
+329 SHFMSGYVR
-338 KNLLMKVEDRE
+338 KILLMKIENRE

>member
-1 MEKIKKVVLREDLLA
+1 MNKEFNYPREFKGVWIPKRVFLDERLNAIEKIILIEIDSLDAEDSEGCYASNEYLANFCKCSMTKVSTSISKLIKLGYLYVSKND
-16 ITGDFRKA
+16 GRKRY
-24 IILKQ
+24 LK
-29 FIYWSE
+29 S
-35 RVSDADKFI
+35 R
-44 EKENE
+44 
-49 IARKNGEEEKEL
+49 
-61 FYGWIYK
+61 
-68 TAEELS
+68 LS
-74 NEIMLGLSVS
+74 NSESQDFKKSEPDLPEMKESNNSEKYSRDEINS
-84 QVRRYINELVNMGF
+84 
-98 ISKRNNPKYKWDR
+98 
-111 TLQYRVSLVNIA
+111 NI
-123 KALKEK
+123 
-129 GYPLSDYKINLPD
+129 
-142 DFSNAHECAMNEAPM
+142 
-157 NDQCDSNRQAIPEI
+157 DSP
-171 TNRDYISDIND
+171 
-182 KPDTTSSTEL
+182 TEL
-192 KEEEKNAYHSNE
+192 KEEEKNTYHSNE

-218 SIQYTPIDRK
+218 NIQYTPIDRK

-338 KNLLMKVEDRE
+338 KNLLMKIEDRE

>member
-1 MEKIKKVVLREDLLA
+1 MNKEFNYPREFKGVWIPKRVFLDERLNAIEKIILIEIDSLDAEDSEGCYASNEYLANFCKCSMTKVSTSISKLIKLGYLYVSKND
-16 ITGDFRKA
+16 GRKRY
-24 IILKQ
+24 LK
-29 FIYWSE
+29 S
-35 RVSDADKFI
+35 R
-44 EKENE
+44 
-49 IARKNGEEEKEL
+49 
-61 FYGWIYK
+61 
-68 TAEELS
+68 LS
-74 NEIMLGLSVS
+74 NFESQDFKKSEPDLPEMKESNNSEEYSRDEINS
-84 QVRRYINELVNMGF
+84 
-98 ISKRNNPKYKWDR
+98 
-111 TLQYRVSLVNIA
+111 NI
-123 KALKEK
+123 
-129 GYPLSDYKINLPD
+129 
-142 DFSNAHECAMNEAPM
+142 
-157 NDQCDSNRQAIPEI
+157 DSP
-171 TNRDYISDIND
+171 
-182 KPDTTSSTEL
+182 TEL
-192 KEEEKNAYHSNE
+192 KEEKKNAYHSNE

-218 SIQYTPIDRK
+218 NIQYTPIDRK

-236 NQVSVRIEELGY
+236 NQVAVRLEELGY

-349 DTL
+349 DINS

>member
-1 MEKIKKVVLREDLLA
+1 MNKEFNYPRDFKGVWIPKRVFLDERLNAIEKIILIEIDSLDAEDSEGCYASNEYLANFCKCSMTKVSTSISKLIKLGYLYVSKND
-16 ITGDFRKA
+16 GRKRY
-24 IILKQ
+24 LK
-29 FIYWSE
+29 S
-35 RVSDADKFI
+35 R
-44 EKENE
+44 
-49 IARKNGEEEKEL
+49 
-61 FYGWIYK
+61 
-68 TAEELS
+68 LS
-74 NEIMLGLSVS
+74 NSESQDFKKSEPDLPEMKESNNSEEYSRDEINS
-84 QVRRYINELVNMGF
+84 
-98 ISKRNNPKYKWDR
+98 
-111 TLQYRVSLVNIA
+111 NI
-123 KALKEK
+123 
-129 GYPLSDYKINLPD
+129 
-142 DFSNAHECAMNEAPM
+142 
-157 NDQCDSNRQAIPEI
+157 DSP
-171 TNRDYISDIND
+171 
-182 KPDTTSSTEL
+182 TEL
-192 KEEEKNAYHSNE
+192 KEEKKNAYHSNE

-211 KNMLTEE
+211 KNMLTEDN
-218 SIQYTPIDRK
+218 IQYIPIDRK

-236 NQVSVRIEELGY
+236 NQVSVRLEELGY

-272 TRKPHIK
+272 TRKPHTK

-338 KNLLMKVEDRE
+338 KNLLMKIEDRE

>member
-1 MEKIKKVVLREDLLA
+1 MNKEFNYPRDFKGVWIPKRVFLDERLNAIEKIILIEIDSLDAEDSEGCYASNEYLANFCKCSMTKVSTSISKLIKLGYLYVSKND
-16 ITGDFRKA
+16 GRKRY
-24 IILKQ
+24 LK
-29 FIYWSE
+29 S
-35 RVSDADKFI
+35 R
-44 EKENE
+44 
-49 IARKNGEEEKEL
+49 
-61 FYGWIYK
+61 
-68 TAEELS
+68 LS
-74 NEIMLGLSVS
+74 NSESQDFKKSEPDLPEMKESNNSEEYSRDEINS
-84 QVRRYINELVNMGF
+84 
-98 ISKRNNPKYKWDR
+98 
-111 TLQYRVSLVNIA
+111 NI
-123 KALKEK
+123 
-129 GYPLSDYKINLPD
+129 
-142 DFSNAHECAMNEAPM
+142 
-157 NDQCDSNRQAIPEI
+157 DSP
-171 TNRDYISDIND
+171 
-182 KPDTTSSTEL
+182 TEL
-192 KEEEKNAYHSNE
+192 KEEKKNAYHSNE

-218 SIQYTPIDRK
+218 NIQYTPIDRK